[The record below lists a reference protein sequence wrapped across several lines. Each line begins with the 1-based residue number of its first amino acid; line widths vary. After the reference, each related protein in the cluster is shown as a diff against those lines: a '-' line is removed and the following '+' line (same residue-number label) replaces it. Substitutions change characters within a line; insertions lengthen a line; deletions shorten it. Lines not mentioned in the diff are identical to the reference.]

1 MAKTS
6 MKNRDLK
13 RQRLCEKYRAKR
25 SELKKIISCVS
36 TSEEDR
42 FAAVQALAALPR
54 DSSSCRQRNRC
65 SETGRPHGYLRKFG
79 LCRIKLREHMMRGE
93 IPGLHKA
100 SW

>member
-13 RQRLCEKYRAKR
+13 RQRLCDKYRAKR

-42 FAAVQALAALPR
+42 FAVSVTAALR
-54 DSSSCRQRNRC
+54 LVVHTVICVSLVCAVSSSV
-65 SETGRPHGYLRKFG
+65 ST
-79 LCRIKLREHMMRGE
+79 
-93 IPGLHKA
+93 
-100 SW
+100 

>member
-42 FAAVQALAALPR
+42 FAAVQALPYRVILALAVSAIAAARLVVR
-54 DSSSCRQRNRC
+54 MVIYASSAFAVLSFAN
-65 SETGRPHGYLRKFG
+65 T
-79 LCRIKLREHMMRGE
+79 
-93 IPGLHKA
+93 
-100 SW
+100 